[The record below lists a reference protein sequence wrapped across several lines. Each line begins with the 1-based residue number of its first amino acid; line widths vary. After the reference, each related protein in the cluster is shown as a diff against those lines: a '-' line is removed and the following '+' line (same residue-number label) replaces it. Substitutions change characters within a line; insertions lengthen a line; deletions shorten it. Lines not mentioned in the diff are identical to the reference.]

1 MKTKLPWILFAGSL
15 LLNISFLSGGLLG
28 AYDPWDRAKPDVA
41 EALDLD
47 AAQQQGLSDLRS
59 MMADRRAARRDRL
72 KAFKKALLATLD
84 APAFDA
90 GLLEAVLE
98 GSSDSRRQGM
108 LAMAEGLH
116 GFYQTL
122 TPEQRQRFR
131 EAAEERRFLWR
142 LVFGPWEKRRD

>member
-15 LLNISFLSGGLLG
+15 LLNIAFLSGGLLG

-47 AAQQQGLSDLRS
+47 AAQQQSLSDLRAT
-59 MMADRRAARRDRL
+59 MAERRAAWGDRR

-84 APAFDA
+84 VPAFDA
-90 GLLEAVLE
+90 GALESVLK
-98 GSSDSRRQGM
+98 GRGDGRRQGM

-122 TPEQRQRFR
+122 TPEQRQRFQ

-142 LVFGPWEKRRD
+142 LVFGPKDKR